1 MSNDKEFDLLV
12 FVGRFQPL
20 HLEHKRV
27 IDIALEKSK
36 NVLILVGSAGKA
48 RTIRNP
54 FTFEERRNMITESY
68 TDNWDAIDPEGKTD
82 RRLIIKPLY
91 DKTYNDAAWVKQV
104 QELVKDTT
112 LDVMNPSGFMASG
125 YNDAKVGLIG
135 ASKDGTSYYLKLF
148 PQWKSVNVDI
158 ENDVHA
164 TTIRETF
171 LDSTHSYDEWKDIAE
186 TVPNNVVH
194 FLSDF
199 MKTDAYTQLNSEL
212 KFVRDYKK
220 QWEEGKTDLV
230 ALAQELASSN
240 FTMKE
245 ILEKLEEIKK
255 VPYPV
260 KHATVDAVVEQSG
273 HILLVK
279 RRSEP
284 GKGLW
289 ALPGGHLNEYEKQ
302 LDGAIRELR
311 EETKI
316 KVPEAVLRGSIRDH
330 ETFDDPYRSTLG
342 RVITKAYHFKL
353 PDDITLPKVK
363 GADDAEKAKFIPI
376 SELREDQ
383 MFDDHHAIVTYF
395 LGL

>member
-1 MSNDKEFDLLV
+1 MEDKEFDLLV
-12 FVGRFQPL
+12 FVGRFQPF
-20 HLEHKRV
+20 HNEHKRV
-27 IDIALEKSK
+27 IDIALQKSK
-36 NVLILVGSAGKA
+36 NVLVLVGSAGKA

-54 FTFEERRNMITESY
+54 FTFDERRDMITGCYEN
-68 TDNWDAIDPEGKTD
+68 DWDVIDPEGQTE
-82 RRLIIKPLY
+82 RRLIIRPLY

-135 ASKDGTSYYLKLF
+135 ASKDGSSYYLKLF
-148 PQWKSVNVDI
+148 PQWKSVNVEI
-158 ENDVHA
+158 EADVHA
-164 TTIRETF
+164 TAVREAF
-171 LDSTHSYDEWKDIAE
+171 LDSPLVWVLKNISK
-186 TVPNNVVH
+186 TVPNTVMK
-194 FLSDF
+194 FLIDF
-199 MKTDAYTQLNSEL
+199 SVTEEYTALQREL
-212 KFVRDYKK
+212 LFVRSYKK
-220 QWEEGKTDLV
+220 QWEV
-230 ALAQELASSN
+230 A
-240 FTMKE
+240 
-245 ILEKLEEIKK
+245 
-255 VPYPV
+255 PYPV

-279 RRSEP
+279 RKAEP

-363 GADDAEKAKFIPI
+363 GADDAEKAKWVPI
-376 SELREDQ
+376 SELREEDF
-383 MFDDHHAIVTYF
+383 FDDHFFIISYF

>member
-1 MSNDKEFDLLV
+1 MEEKEFDLLV
-12 FVGRFQPL
+12 FVGRFQPF
-20 HLEHKRV
+20 HNEHKRV
-27 IDIALEKSK
+27 IDIALQKSK

-54 FTFEERRNMITESY
+54 FTFDERKHMIRGSY
-68 TDNWDAIDPEGKTD
+68 NPNYLNEGCSFNA
-82 RRLIIKPLY
+82 RIIIQPLY
-91 DKTYNDAAWVKQV
+91 DKTYNEAAWINQV
-104 QELVKDTT
+104 QHIVKDTV
-112 LDVMNPSGFMASG
+112 LNVVNNFNKFRASGF
-125 YNDAKVGLIG
+125 NDAKVGLIG
-135 ASKDGTSYYLKLF
+135 ASKDNTSYYLKMF
-148 PQWKSVNVDI
+148 PQFRSVNVDI
-158 ENDVHA
+158 QADVHA
-164 TTIRETF
+164 TQIREAF
-171 LDSTHSYDEWKDIAE
+171 LEGNLNVTDAE
-186 TVPNNVVH
+186 PVLPNNVFC
-194 FLSDF
+194 FLEDF
-199 MKTDAYTQLNSEL
+199 KESDAYNQLRSEL
-212 KFVRDYKK
+212 QFVRDYKK
-220 QWEEGKTDLV
+220 QWEV
-230 ALAQELASSN
+230 S
-240 FTMKE
+240 
-245 ILEKLEEIKK
+245 
-255 VPYPV
+255 PYPV
-260 KHATVDAVVEQSG
+260 KHATVDSVVEQSG

-353 PDDITLPKVK
+353 PDDVTLPKVK
-363 GADDAEKAKFIPI
+363 GADDAIRAKWIPI

-383 MFDDHHAIVTYF
+383 MFDDHYHVVSFF

>member
-1 MSNDKEFDLLV
+1 MEKEFDLLV

-20 HLEHKRV
+20 HLEHKRI

-36 NVLILVGSAGKA
+36 NVLVLVGSAGKA

-54 FTFEERRNMITESY
+54 FTFQERYKMIAESF
-68 TDNWDAIDPEGKTD
+68 DWREDHLE
-82 RRLIIKPLY
+82 RLIIKPLY
-91 DKTYNDAAWVKQV
+91 DKTYNDAAWIKQV
-104 QELVKDTT
+104 QRIVLDTA
-112 LDVMNPSGFMASG
+112 LDVANSGNSFRASG
-125 YNDAKVGLIG
+125 YNDIKVGLIG
-135 ASKDGTSYYLKLF
+135 ASKDNTSYYLKMF
-148 PQWKSVNVDI
+148 PQYKSVNVEI
-158 ENDVHA
+158 ENDLHA
-164 TTIRETF
+164 TSIREDYLTTGAISN
-171 LDSTHSYDEWKDIAE
+171 D
-186 TVPNNVVH
+186 VPNSVAE
-194 FLSDF
+194 FLNEF
-199 MKTDAYTQLNSEL
+199 KKTDTHYQLRSEL
-212 KFVRDYKK
+212 QFVNDYKK
-220 QWEEGKTDLV
+220 QWEV
-230 ALAQELASSN
+230 S
-240 FTMKE
+240 
-245 ILEKLEEIKK
+245 
-255 VPYPV
+255 PYPV

-279 RRSEP
+279 RRSAP

-353 PDDITLPKVK
+353 ADDVTLPKVK
-363 GADDAEKAKFIPI
+363 GADDAEKAKWVPI
-376 SELREDQ
+376 SELREEDF
-383 MFDDHHAIVTYF
+383 FDDHYFIIQYF

>member
-1 MSNDKEFDLLV
+1 MNNTEKEFDLLV
-12 FVGRFQPL
+12 FVGRFQPF
-20 HLEHKRV
+20 HKEHKRV
-27 IDIALEKSK
+27 IDIALEKSRH
-36 NVLILVGSAGKA
+36 VLILVGSAGKA

-54 FTFEERRNMITESY
+54 FTFDERKQMIYGAFKQSEKH
-68 TDNWDAIDPEGKTD
+68 DDALRRK
-82 RRLIIKPLY
+82 RLIIKPLY

-158 ENDVHA
+158 QADVHA
-164 TTIRETF
+164 TAIREDF
-171 LDSTHSYDEWKDIAE
+171 LENRKVSMDCPVSVRRFLMDFHSTD
-186 TVPNNVVH
+186 T
-194 FLSDF
+194 
-199 MKTDAYTQLNSEL
+199 YTQLRSEL
-212 KFVRDYKK
+212 EFVRDYQK
-220 QWEEGKTDLV
+220 QWEV
-230 ALAQELASSN
+230 S
-240 FTMKE
+240 
-245 ILEKLEEIKK
+245 
-255 VPYPV
+255 PYPV

-279 RRSEP
+279 RKAEP

-353 PDDITLPKVK
+353 PDDVTLPRVK
-363 GADDAEKAKFIPI
+363 GSDDAEKAKWVPI
-376 SELREDQ
+376 SELREEDF
-383 MFDDHHAIVTYF
+383 FDDHFHILNYF

>member
-1 MSNDKEFDLLV
+1 MEDKEFDLLV
-12 FVGRFQPL
+12 FVGRFQPF
-20 HLEHKRV
+20 HNEHKRV
-27 IDIALEKSK
+27 IDIALQKSQ
-36 NVLILVGSAGKA
+36 NVLVLVGSAGKA

-54 FTFEERRNMITESY
+54 FTFIERKQMIRDSFGFMNGEQ
-68 TDNWDAIDPEGKTD
+68 N
-82 RRLIIKPLY
+82 RLIIKPLY

-112 LDVMNPSGFMASG
+112 LDVINNYGFHVSG

-148 PQWKSVNVDI
+148 PQYRSVNVEI

-164 TTIRETF
+164 TAIREEYLDTGLLTNSVIPMSVFKF
-171 LDSTHSYDEWKDIAE
+171 LMDFHSTDTYK
-186 TVPNNVVH
+186 
-194 FLSDF
+194 
-199 MKTDAYTQLNSEL
+199 QLKSEL
-212 KFVRDYKK
+212 EFVRDYKK
-220 QWEEGKTDLV
+220 QWEV
-230 ALAQELASSN
+230 S
-240 FTMKE
+240 
-245 ILEKLEEIKK
+245 
-255 VPYPV
+255 PYPV

-289 ALPGGHLNEYEKQ
+289 ALPGGHLNEFEKQ

-353 PDDITLPKVK
+353 PDDVTLPKVR
-363 GADDAEKAKFIPI
+363 GADDAEKAKWVPI
-376 SELREDQ
+376 SDLREEDF
-383 MFDDHHAIVTYF
+383 FDDHYFIISYF